1 MAFGFGRIITQC
13 DHRAKVFGMGKDE
26 IIRKLREGGAG
37 IPVKFLR
44 DYTVPELYG
53 LMRAVG
59 AGHSHPI
66 LTEWRRRH
74 VVNPSPEPPKA
85 EQLKLF

>member
-1 MAFGFGRIITQC
+1 MASGRIITSC
-13 DHRAKVFGMGKDE
+13 DHRAKVFGMGKGE
-26 IIRKLREGGAG
+26 IIRNLRKGGVG

-66 LTEWRRRH
+66 LAEWRRRQ
-74 VVNPSPEPPKA
+74 VVNLSPEPPKV